1 MRVNKVRRRDLMKK
15 VIMYLNQFY
24 GGIGGEDKAD
34 YEPSVMEGT
43 VGPSGAL
50 NGMLKEGEITH
61 TVLCGD
67 GYMASNTKDALDRIG
82 ELLDNLEFDLLAA
95 GPAFM
100 SGRYGVSCAEVCNYV
115 NKRYHVP
122 VVTCMFEENPGRE
135 LYPQTMYIMEG
146 HNSGAGMRK
155 DLPKMAAIAD
165 KILRGEEILW
175 ASEEGYFPRGFR
187 WQIRYPEG
195 KTAAKRVVDMLKK
208 KIAGESFQT
217 ELPISV
223 EEKVPI
229 ASPRDAAK
237 SRVAFIST
245 GGLVP
250 IDNPDH
256 IPSAASTRFG
266 RYDIS
271 GKEVLKAGEWRSV
284 HGGYDPAY
292 ADEEPML
299 AMPLD
304 ALRRLEK
311 EGKIGYL
318 HPWFYTTT
326 GNQTNRVN
334 SVRMAK
340 EIVEYLKADDV
351 DTVIFGSA

>member
-1 MRVNKVRRRDLMKK
+1 MKN

-34 YEPSVMEGT
+34 YKPSIVEGT
-43 VGPSGAL
+43 VGPSQAL
-50 NGMLKEGEITH
+50 DKILTAGTITH
-61 TVLCGD
+61 TVICGD
-67 GYMASNTKDALDRIG
+67 GYMASHTEDALSAIG
-82 ELLDNLEFDLLAA
+82 KLLENLDFDLIIA

-115 NKRYHVP
+115 HNQYHVP
-122 VVTCMFEENPGRE
+122 AVTCMFEENPGRE
-135 LYPQTMYIMEG
+135 LYPTSMYIMAG
-146 HNSGAGMRK
+146 HNNGAGMRK
-155 DLPKMAAIAD
+155 DLPKIAALSD
-165 KILRGEEILW
+165 KILKGEEILW
-175 ASEEGYFPRGFR
+175 AEAEGYFPRGFR
-187 WQIRYPEG
+187 WQILLPEE
-195 KTAAKRVVDMLKK
+195 KISAKRAVDMLKK
-208 KIAGESFQT
+208 KIAGEPFET
-217 ELPISV
+217 ELPISA
-223 EEKVPI
+223 EEMVPI
-229 ASPRDAAK
+229 TPPRDASK
-237 SRVAFIST
+237 SRVAFVST

-266 RYDIS
+266 RYSIDGKDI
-271 GKEVLKAGEWRSV
+271 LKSGEWRSV
-284 HGGYDPAY
+284 HGGYDPVY
-292 ADEEPML
+292 ADAEPML

-326 GNQTNRVN
+326 GNQTNRIN
-334 SVRMAK
+334 SVRMAQK
-340 EIVEYLKADDV
+340 IAEYLRADRV